1 MMPEQK
7 PGRSKQD
14 YGTPPEFLAAVKK
27 RLFIKDFIVDV
38 AASEENTVCPWRYY
52 DEIDNGLNQSWAV
65 YKSPYSVIPNGWAW
79 CNPPYSD
86 IQPWLSKA
94 IYESKQGANTAV
106 LIPASVGANWWRE
119 YVEPFAYQVFLNGRL
134 TFVGETKPY
143 PKDCALLLYTPFG
156 FRGNEVWN
164 WKRDV
169 PQLQQPEPSED

>member
-1 MMPEQK
+1 MPMPEQK

-14 YGTPPEFLAAVKK
+14 YGTPPELLHAIRR
-27 RLFIKDFIVDV
+27 RLWIEDFILDA
-38 AASEENTVCPWRYY
+38 AASPDNAVCDNYCSLEQNRDGLEESWGWR
-52 DEIDNGLNQSWAV
+52 EARG
-65 YKSPYSVIPNGWAW
+65 GWTW
-79 CNPPYSD
+79 CNPPYGD

-94 IYESKQGANTAV
+94 IYEAHHGANTAV

-119 YVEPFAYQVFLNGRL
+119 CVEPFAYQVFLNGRL

-169 PQLQQPEPSED
+169 PQLLQPESSED